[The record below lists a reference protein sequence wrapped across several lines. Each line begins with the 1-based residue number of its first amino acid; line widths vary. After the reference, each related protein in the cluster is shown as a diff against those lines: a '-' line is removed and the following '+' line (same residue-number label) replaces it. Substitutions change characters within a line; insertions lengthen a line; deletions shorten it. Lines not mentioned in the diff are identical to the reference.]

1 MSAPELS
8 PVVAPEPTAQYAE
21 ELQERID
28 PQDVTRPVPLAPS
41 PAVTLELLSTPPSAE
56 KLAQVVA
63 GLAKRF
69 FHRQDV
75 LNLRTFQGKPH
86 PGVLDDEDT
95 LLDAV
100 RAHVLGPSRNTR
112 QVRIYLRNRD
122 GSLGK
127 TLDGHFRL
135 GAYQLA
141 QDSTV
146 AWLCIDFDAGHHH
159 HALVDPLAAALQ
171 AHDKAQRAGLPCYL
185 ERSGGGYGW
194 HLWVFFADPV
204 AAQVARSLGLLLA
217 PDDAPCVKGGVA
229 DPVKGHGIEVF
240 PKQAQLPP
248 GGLGNMVWLPL
259 WSEAAEG
266 ANHFYRPGSEGRLVQ
281 YLPEDFDCATMEQL
295 ERALAEV
302 VPSFKT
308 QATLRKESPRGGVL
322 PAAVVTGTQVLQPTQ
337 GMHLAAEPASPLQR
351 AVDRY
356 LADHPRFYPNSGGQC
371 PACGHKGCFGQL
383 ADNPRRWSC
392 FSASHDECRVGR
404 KGSTC
409 WFGDALDLDAAAAG
423 VDRMDLLRQEGYLD
437 DEGDEPEDGTTH
449 SSAPRLRLAS
459 NNTGLASSGSPS
471 PARIRPGTGR
481 PKVYKAKTYAT
492 CCDIIRNN
500 AANVLEGELEYNEM
514 LLTPTIDRKVPPTSI
529 VGILR
534 ERIELRLTPPKKK
547 GKKPPK
553 KLTFSEAQVTSALLQ
568 VAEEQSYHPVR
579 DYLEGLVWDG
589 VERIKDVAPVLLGI
603 ADPDLLTQA
612 ILRRFFI
619 SAVARPLEPG
629 CKVDT
634 VLVLVGAQGARKSSF
649 FKALAGPE
657 WFSDSAV
664 DLKNKD
670 SLMLMRRIWFHEW
683 AELET
688 MRKSEATQV
697 KAHLSSAVDM
707 LRPAYGRRIE
717 EFPRTSIIV
726 ASTNI
731 PAFLNDET
739 GSRRF
744 WVVSGCTRIDV
755 EKTRQWRDQ
764 LWAEAVVLYRAGEQW
779 WLTPEEDALRAAR
792 NAEHEQ
798 EDIWADKVLEA
809 VVHRLANHP
818 EAPITTQLLL
828 EEHLGK
834 QTKDW
839 TQADQKRVAGILQ
852 RLGFTEK
859 RKRVDGQRLSTWT
872 PPSAILDMAAERRER
887 NAKAMREV
895 EEAVRHQQEALKAK
909 KNVDDADFS

>member
-1 MSAPELS
+1 M
-8 PVVAPEPTAQYAE
+8 
-21 ELQERID
+21 
-28 PQDVTRPVPLAPS
+28 
-41 PAVTLELLSTPPSAE
+41 PPSTEQLTQVADR
-56 KLAQVVA
+56 LAN
-63 GLAKRF
+63 RF
-69 FHRQDV
+69 FHRRDV
-75 LNLRTFQGKPH
+75 LSFRTAQGTPH
-86 PGVLDDEDT
+86 PGVLAEEDT
-95 LLDAV
+95 LVDAV
-100 RAHVLGPSRNTR
+100 RAHVLGSMRCQQ
-112 QVRIYLRNRD
+112 QVRIFRTRD
-122 GSLGK
+122 GALGNP
-127 TLDGHFRL
+127 LDGHFRL

-146 AWLCIDFDAGHHH
+146 AWLCIDFDGGDHHH

-185 ERSGGGYGW
+185 ERSGGGSGW
-194 HLWVFFADPV
+194 HLWSFFAEPV
-204 AAQVARSLGLLLA
+204 AAQAARSLGLLFA

-229 DPVKGHGIEVF
+229 DPVKGHGIEIF
-240 PKQAQLPP
+240 SKQALLPS

-259 WSEAAEG
+259 WSEAEEG
-266 ANHFYRPGSEGRLVQ
+266 ANHFYRPGGEGRLVQ
-281 YLPEDFDCATMEQL
+281 YLPEDFDCATTDQL

-302 VPSFKT
+302 MPSPKI
-308 QATLRKESPRGGVL
+308 QAALRKERAQEGML
-322 PAAVVTGTQVLQPTQ
+322 PAAVGTATQVLQPKQ
-337 GMHLAAEPASPLQR
+337 DLHLAVEPASPVQR
-351 AVDRY
+351 AVERY
-356 LADHPRFYPNSGGQC
+356 LADHPRSYPNSGAPC

-383 ADNPRRWSC
+383 ANNPRRWSC
-392 FSASHDECRVGR
+392 FSASHGECGVGR
-404 KGSTC
+404 EGRTC

-423 VDRMDLLRQEGYLD
+423 IDRLELLRQEGYFD
-437 DEGDEPEDGTTH
+437 DEGNETEG
-449 SSAPRLRLAS
+449 SSTWAGHNSAAAHAQGSCVALGSGPTAGPARTS
-459 NNTGLASSGSPS
+459 NNTALAPRGAASST
-471 PARIRPGTGR
+471 RTRPGTGH

-514 LLTPTIDRKVPPTSI
+514 LLTPTIDRKVPPTSS

-547 GKKPPK
+547 GKKPPR
-553 KLTFSEAQVTSALLQ
+553 KLTFSEAEVTRALLQ
-568 VAEEQSYHPVR
+568 VAEERSYHPVR
-579 DYLEGLVWDG
+579 DYLNRLAWDG
-589 VERIKDVAPVLLGI
+589 VERIKDVARVLLGI
-603 ADPDLLTQA
+603 ADPDVLTQA
-612 ILRRFFI
+612 ILKRFFI

-649 FKALAGPE
+649 FKSLAGPE

-744 WVVSGCTRIDV
+744 WIVSGCTRIDV

-764 LWAEAVVLYRAGEQW
+764 LWAEAVALYRADEQW
-779 WLTPEEDALRAAR
+779 WLTSEEDALRATR

-798 EDIWADKVLEA
+798 EDVWTDAVL
-809 VVHRLANHP
+809 VLP
-818 EAPITTQLLL
+818 
-828 EEHLGK
+828 G
-834 QTKDW
+834 
-839 TQADQKRVAGILQ
+839 
-852 RLGFTEK
+852 
-859 RKRVDGQRLSTWT
+859 
-872 PPSAILDMAAERRER
+872 
-887 NAKAMREV
+887 
-895 EEAVRHQQEALKAK
+895 
-909 KNVDDADFS
+909 